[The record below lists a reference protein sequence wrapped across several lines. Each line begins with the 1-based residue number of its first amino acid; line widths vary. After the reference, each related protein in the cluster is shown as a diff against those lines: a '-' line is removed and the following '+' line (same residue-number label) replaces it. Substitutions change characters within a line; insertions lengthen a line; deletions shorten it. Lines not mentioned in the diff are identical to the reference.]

1 MHFPKFWTEL
11 NSRFQSEVRR
21 AALLN
26 IPLDNAT
33 LGTVLTRTRDT
44 DPVTRKLV
52 YSVLESKLA
61 HPRQLSIALREQL
74 VKDGLGDRE
83 PAVRLAAG
91 KLVASWFDK
100 VLGEATLPDGEAWKG
115 DDGGVMRAFIAF
127 LGLFDVVGPGEVIA
141 VDAMLSVFI
150 TRPELVDVFEF
161 PGWIT
166 FMRCETKTSDTVAEA
181 YWTELTPESAILA
194 RAFVEHCDNETRLEA
209 AALPVVTAFAFYIQ
223 EAYNS
228 LLEALEQENVGT
240 DEAED
245 EKEVEDWGEEVAKR
259 EVTLGELLRM
269 AVKLDYMDE
278 IGRRK
283 VFSVVSRLTAVDI
296 LLYNSCVLL
305 EDILSHPDLPSGLIE
320 RCLDILKAIL
330 PDERELIRVAV
341 EVIVELRENA
351 LQAPEGDDENA
362 TVSISFLSDDV
373 G

>member
-1 MHFPKFWTEL
+1 MSSSFRVGHF
-11 NSRFQSEVRR
+11 
-21 AALLN
+21 
-26 IPLDNAT
+26 
-33 LGTVLTRTRDT
+33 
-44 DPVTRKLV
+44 
-52 YSVLESKLA
+52 
-61 HPRQLSIALREQL
+61 LSD
-74 VKDGLGDRE
+74 VK
-83 PAVRLAAG
+83 V
-91 KLVASWFDK
+91 
-100 VLGEATLPDGEAWKG
+100 
-115 DDGGVMRAFIAF
+115 
-127 LGLFDVVGPGEVIA
+127 
-141 VDAMLSVFI
+141 
-150 TRPELVDVFEF
+150 
-161 PGWIT
+161 
-166 FMRCETKTSDTVAEA
+166 KTPDTVAEA

-296 LLYNSCVLL
+296 LLNNSCVLL